1 MSTGSRLS
9 SPLRTLRRAR
19 LELKRWIAKRR
30 KTRKYVPIYT
40 LWRSWCDEVTLGG
53 KWLIGALIVSGVG
66 TVTMQLPVYQIFCAL
81 VALTLVGL
89 AGGFFSIPIVKVSG
103 AMPSR
108 VVAGEP
114 VSMELNIRNRSRWRT
129 IFDVGIGIF
138 DLPASIKQRGRGTVI
153 ASLEKQASHTLP
165 VTLVPG
171 RRGLFELPPFR
182 AFTTF
187 PFNLFRIGMPA
198 RGDRH
203 PLLVLPTFH
212 PLESVSVPTT
222 MRYQPGGI
230 ALTSNIGESPEYI
243 GNREYVPGE
252 PIRRLDARSWARLGR
267 PVVREYQE
275 EFYCRVGL
283 IVDTF
288 VAKQRQQPA
297 DGYPDLEAAISMTAA
312 VADGLSN
319 GEYLI
324 DIFAAGDELH
334 VFRAG
339 RHTAHLEN
347 ILEIL
352 ACVEPSY
359 KDAFSDVSAAI
370 VHELE
375 SISTAICV
383 FIEWNDQR
391 RELVRQIQEAGCAL
405 KILMVA
411 ENAEKMSIDV
421 DADVEFMTPEQI
433 RNGGVVSV

>member
-1 MSTGSRLS
+1 MSTSLARR
-9 SPLRTLRRAR
+9 PWRTVRRSGQAVR
-19 LELKRWIAKRR
+19 RWIARRR
-30 KTRKYVPIYT
+30 KTKRYVPVYA
-40 LWRSWCDEVTLGG
+40 LYRSWCDEVTIAG
-53 KWLIGALIVSGVG
+53 KFLIGALIVSGLG
-66 TVTMQLPVYQIFCAL
+66 TVTMQLPIYQIFCAL
-81 VALTLVGL
+81 VAMTLVAL
-89 AGGFFSIPIVKVSG
+89 VGGFCALPLVRIDG
-103 AMPSR
+103 TLPSR
-108 VVAGEP
+108 VVAGERVTAEITVRNKSKWRP
-114 VSMELNIRNRSRWRT
+114 V
-129 IFDVGIGIF
+129 FDVGVGMF
-138 DLPASIKQRGRGTVI
+138 DLPRGITQSGRGRVI
-153 ASLEKQASHTLP
+153 ATLGSAEEQRLP
-165 VTLVPG
+165 ISFEAQ
-171 RRGLFELPPFR
+171 RRGLYELPPYR

-198 RGDRH
+198 RGDRP
-203 PLLVLPTFH
+203 PLLVLPRFH
-212 PLESVSVPTT
+212 PLDSVDVPTT

-230 ALTSNIGESPEYI
+230 ALTSSVGESPEYI

-252 PIRRLDARSWARLGR
+252 PVRRLDFRSWARLGR

-288 VAKQRQQPA
+288 IQKGRVQPPG
-297 DGYPDLEAAISMTAA
+297 GYPELEAAISMTAA

-359 KDAFSDVSAAI
+359 KDAFDDVSSAI

-383 FIEWNDQR
+383 FIEWNEQR
-391 RELVRQIQEAGCAL
+391 RKLVEQIQEAGCAL
-405 KILMVA
+405 KILLVST
-411 ENAEKMSIDV
+411 ESDKQHIDV
-421 DADVEFMTPEQI
+421 DADVEFITPEQVHH
-433 RNGGVVSV
+433 GGVTSV